1 MDTCSICLNDIDIDS
16 LCDTDC
22 EHSFCYECLHKWLE
36 IKQDCPYCRKKI
48 ENFKYKDE
56 INRIIYVNND
66 VDVEDIENIN
76 QRIDSIR
83 DMYENAANYR
93 DSYNNLKIS
102 FKFLST
108 ISLLFMGSTVFF
120 AINCK

>member
-1 MDTCSICLNDIDIDS
+1 MDTCSICLNGLVNND
-16 LCDTDC
+16 LCKTDC

-36 IKQDCPYCRKKI
+36 IKQDCPFCRKSI
-48 ENFKYKDE
+48 EKFKYKDE

-83 DMYENAANYR
+83 GMYENAANYR
-93 DSYNNLKIS
+93 DSYQNLKIS
-102 FKFLST
+102 LKFLSFV
-108 ISLLFMGSTVFF
+108 SLLFMGSTVFF
-120 AINCK
+120 AIKCD